1 MAIRILESEQHTS
14 TDSLV
19 RPLDTCHQKL
29 VIARTH
35 DCILQSA
42 SLYRREFP
50 SVHVLFDLSGLAAG
64 QFRWHAITRQCV
76 IRYNPWVFAAD
87 FDHHLAD
94 TVTHEVAHYLVYR
107 LHGSRHRPHGPE
119 WKRVMIALG
128 VTPKATGHYNLAGV
142 PVRRQQRHTY
152 RCVCRIHQ
160 ISNTLHNRHH
170 KGRHYVCKTCRSPL
184 KFIGEPCN

>member
-1 MAIRILESEQHTS
+1 MIPQPEQHVGTHGG
-14 TDSLV
+14 V
-19 RPLDTCHQKL
+19 RPLDIGQQQL

-35 DCILQSA
+35 DCILKSA
-42 SLYRREFP
+42 AFYRFEFP
-50 SVHVLFDLSGLAAG
+50 SVQVRFDLSGLAAG
-64 QFRWHAITRQCV
+64 QFRWNVISRQCV

-94 TVTHEVAHYLVYR
+94 TVAHEVAHYLVYR
-107 LHGSRHRPHGPE
+107 MHGSRHRPHGPE

-128 VTPKATGHYNLAGV
+128 VTPRATGHYNLTGV

-152 RCVCRIHQ
+152 RCACRIHH
-160 ISNTLHNRHH
+160 ISNTLHNRHQ
-170 KGRHYVCKTCRSPL
+170 KGRRYACKTCRSPL